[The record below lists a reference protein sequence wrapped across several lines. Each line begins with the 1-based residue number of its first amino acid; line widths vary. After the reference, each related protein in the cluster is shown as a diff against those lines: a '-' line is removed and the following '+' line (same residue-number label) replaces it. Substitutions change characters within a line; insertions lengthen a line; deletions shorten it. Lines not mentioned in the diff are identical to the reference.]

1 MTQLLK
7 YLLTAVS
14 KELLKVL
21 LSALDAVKAFFSFKS
36 NKHKNEL
43 LKEQNKQKEQ
53 FKKAVD
59 KAVDKGNIEDL
70 LNLRR

>member
-21 LSALDAVKAFFSFKS
+21 LSALDVVKAFFSFKS
-36 NKHKNEL
+36 SKHKNEL

>member
-21 LSALDAVKAFFSFKS
+21 LSALDVVKAFFSFKS
-36 NKHKNEL
+36 SKHKNEL

-53 FKKAVD
+53 FKNAVD
-59 KAVDKGNIEDL
+59 KAVDKGSIEDL

>member
-14 KELLKVL
+14 KELFKVL
-21 LSALDAVKAFFSFKS
+21 LSALDVVKVFFSFKS
-36 NKHKNEL
+36 SKHKNEL

-53 FKKAVD
+53 FKNAVD
-59 KAVDKGNIEDL
+59 KAVDKGSIEDL

>member
-21 LSALDAVKAFFSFKS
+21 LSALDVVKAFFSFKS
-36 NKHKNEL
+36 SKHKNEL

-59 KAVDKGNIEDL
+59 KAVDKGNIEHL